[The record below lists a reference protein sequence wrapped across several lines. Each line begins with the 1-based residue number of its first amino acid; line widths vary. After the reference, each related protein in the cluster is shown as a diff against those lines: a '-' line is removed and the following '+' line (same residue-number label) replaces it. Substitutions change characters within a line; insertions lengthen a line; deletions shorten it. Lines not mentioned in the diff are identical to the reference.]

1 MTLFLDRQIGLEYPY
16 SILILYKIKKLLQN
30 KIGGGIKI
38 WKE

>member
-30 KIGGGIKI
+30 KKIFFGGGK
-38 WKE
+38 